1 MNDNNISPAI
11 SDGDLLLLD
20 EYLNALLVEKGLA
33 KNTFAAYKRDL
44 TAYMRYL
51 KGIGKG
57 SLTAEASDISA
68 HLAALKARGLSAR
81 SYSRSL
87 VAIRGYYR
95 YFVRREKID
104 ASPSDTVD
112 MPKAVKGLPEYLS
125 LDEVEALLA
134 APDIKTPRGLR
145 DKAMLEIL
153 YAAGLR
159 VSELVSL
166 RLNDL
171 DLQVGSIRAFGKGS
185 KERLVP
191 IGAVAMRWVKDYVD
205 GARPRLLKANESP
218 YLFVT
223 ARSGP
228 MTRQNFWTI
237 TKKYGQIAGIERT
250 KIKPHILRHSFA
262 THLLERG
269 ADLRSLQ
276 EMLGH
281 ADISA
286 TQIYTHVRGELL
298 KKLHKKHHPRG

>member
-1 MNDNNISPAI
+1 MNDTDRPETISKE
-11 SDGDLLLLD
+11 DLIFLD
-20 EYLNALLVEKGLA
+20 EYLNSLLVEKGLS
-33 KNTFAAYKRDL
+33 KNTLAAYRRDL
-44 TAYMRYL
+44 LKYLRYMNDGGR
-51 KGIGKG
+51 G
-57 SLTAEASDISA
+57 SLQAKASDISA
-68 HLAALKARGLSAR
+68 HLAALKAGGLSSR
-81 SYSRSL
+81 SYSRGL
-87 VAIRGYYR
+87 IAIRGYYR
-95 YFVRREKID
+95 YLVRREKIE
-104 ASPSDTVD
+104 ASPTDTVD

-125 LDEVEALLA
+125 LNEVEALLD
-134 APDIKTPRGLR
+134 APNTKTPKGLR

-166 RLNDL
+166 KLNDL
-171 DLQVGSIRAFGKGS
+171 DLQVGSIKAFGKGG

-191 IGAVAMRWVKDYVD
+191 IGEISMQWVKEYIDR
-205 GARPRLLKANESP
+205 GRSEILKAGDSP
-218 YLFVT
+218 YLFIT
-223 ARSGP
+223 ARSAS

-237 TKKYGQIAGIERT
+237 TKKYGQIAGIERM

-298 KKLHKKHHPRG
+298 KRLHKKHHPRG

>member
-1 MNDNNISPAI
+1 MNDIDRPERI
-11 SDGDLLLLD
+11 LKEDRIFLD
-20 EYLNALLVEKGLA
+20 EYLNALLVEKGLS
-33 KNTFAAYKRDL
+33 KNTLAAYRRDL
-44 TAYMRYL
+44 LKYMRYMNN
-51 KGIGKG
+51 GGRG
-57 SLTAEASDISA
+57 SLQAKASDISA
-68 HLAALKARGLSAR
+68 HLAALKAEGLSSR
-81 SYSRSL
+81 SYSRGL
-87 VAIRGYYR
+87 IAIRGYYR
-95 YFVRREKID
+95 YLVRREKIE
-104 ASPSDTVD
+104 ASPTDTVD

-125 LDEVEALLA
+125 LNEVEALLD
-134 APDIKTPRGLR
+134 APNTKTPKGLR

-166 RLNDL
+166 KLNDL
-171 DLQVGSIRAFGKGS
+171 DLQVGSIKAFGKGG

-191 IGAVAMRWVKDYVD
+191 IGEISMQWVKEYIDR
-205 GARPRLLKANESP
+205 GRSEILKAGDSP
-218 YLFVT
+218 YLFIT
-223 ARSGP
+223 ARSAS

-237 TKKYGQIAGIERT
+237 TKKYGQIAGIERV

-298 KKLHKKHHPRG
+298 KRLHKKHHPRG